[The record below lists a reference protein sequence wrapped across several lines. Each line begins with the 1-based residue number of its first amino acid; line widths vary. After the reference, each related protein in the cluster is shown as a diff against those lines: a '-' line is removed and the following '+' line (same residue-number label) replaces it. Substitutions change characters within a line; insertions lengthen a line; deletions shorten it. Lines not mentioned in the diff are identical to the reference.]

1 MRQFLTT
8 VHVVNEEEGQ
18 CFDLDYYI
26 LSKEKTIE
34 GEAALRF
41 GVEIYKR
48 AKRRDGRPYIE
59 YRKLFDLFGTEGEAE
74 EFLYL
79 LARNS
84 VTPIAVKDIAEDV
97 LGITEFVSEFDLK
110 TLAV

>member
-8 VHVVNEEEGQ
+8 VHVENEEEGQ
-18 CFDLDYYI
+18 CFDLDYFI

-48 AKRRDGRPYIE
+48 ARRRDGRAYIE
-59 YRKLFDLFGTEGEAE
+59 YRKLFDLFGTEGEAR

-84 VTPIAVKDIAEDV
+84 VTPIAMKDIAEDV

-110 TLAV
+110 TLVG